1 MPMLIEEMD
10 EEPMGVAYAFH
21 HLADAKFGSFQSPEI
36 QPFFE
41 KWGFGPDMAMCT
53 FRVEQKVTSET
64 FQDMLD
70 AFFKDR
76 EVLSVLH
83 ATTGVRVLSPPK
95 VSVQWEK
102 MNTKVVSMSFFN
114 KLEEAGC
121 ISSSGHIRGRLEEDW
136 EDVPIVNL
144 IREAIMVEESEI
156 YETFSAEERREFLFR
171 IFQHLI
177 FGGASNQY
185 EDHIEDYFTATKAVY
200 KDLLSV
206 RRSDTGDVEVLSTV
220 ASIMSLS
227 DGGVLY
233 RKDSLL
239 NFCYVIHDPVVR
251 HVKVWYFGFRPLW

>member
-1 MPMLIEEMD
+1 MLIEELD
-10 EEPMGVAYAFH
+10 EEPTDRSYTFH
-21 HLADAKFGSFQSPEI
+21 HLPDAKFSSFGSPEI
-36 QPFFE
+36 QPFFD

-64 FQDMLD
+64 FQTMLD

-76 EVLSVLH
+76 
-83 ATTGVRVLSPPK
+83 LSPPK
-95 VSVQWEK
+95 VSVRWQP
-102 MNTKVVSMSFFN
+102 MSTKVVSMSFFN

-121 ISSSGHIRGRLEEDW
+121 IGSSGHIRGRLEEDW

-144 IREAIMVEESEI
+144 IREAILMEESEL
-156 YETFSAEERREFLFR
+156 YDTFSEQDRREFLFR

-185 EDHIEDYFTATKAVY
+185 EDHVEDYFTATKAVY

-206 RRSDTGDVEVLSTV
+206 RRSDTGDVEVLSTIG
-220 ASIMSLS
+220 SIVSLG
-227 DGGVLY
+227 DAGFLY
-233 RKDSLL
+233 PKESVL
-239 NFCYVIHDPVVR
+239 NFCYIIHDPVVR